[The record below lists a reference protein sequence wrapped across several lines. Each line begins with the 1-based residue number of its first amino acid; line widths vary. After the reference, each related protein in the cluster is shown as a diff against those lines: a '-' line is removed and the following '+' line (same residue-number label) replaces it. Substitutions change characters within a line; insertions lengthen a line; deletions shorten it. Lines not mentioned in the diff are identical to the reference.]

1 MKSKYRTARLLV
13 KMCNALEVSTNEV
26 VSGNRKQELCDARKI
41 ICYMLRNQGLTLEEI
56 GKILKRDHS
65 TVGYNIK
72 EYDTMISTNRNFQYK
87 AIEIKQLLDDEHI
100 TNIG

>member
-1 MKSKYRTARLLV
+1 MKSKYRIARLLV
-13 KMCNALEVSTNEV
+13 KMCNTLEVSTNEV
-26 VSGNRKQELCDARKI
+26 ISGNRRQEVCDARKI
-41 ICYMLRNQGLTLEEI
+41 ICYILRNQGLTLEEI

-87 AIEIKQLLDDEHI
+87 AIEIKELLNNENAAY
-100 TNIG
+100 T